1 MSKCLQ
7 ANPISPTLRKHF
19 MEPFDVLLCLVPTNS
34 DLTVKKQRLRELIQ
48 AWPSAFVAYSGGV
61 DSAFLLWTAH
71 QLLGPKVTGILGD
84 SPSLPRTEHTAALAF
99 AKKHGLPV
107 EVLRTLELEDPSYA
121 SNPPNRCYFCRS
133 ELFQRMEELAR
144 LRGVDV
150 LAYGEN
156 FDDSREV
163 RPGRTA
169 AGEFSV
175 AAPLRESGL
184 TKADVRALAREAGLE
199 VAEKPASPC
208 LSSRLAPGLAVTPNR
223 LAAIEKAEEIVRSH
237 GFRIVRVRHLGA
249 KALVQVSPEETPRL
263 KDSKLQSQL
272 TPALAI
278 AGFTHIEFDPIGY
291 QGAGLR

>member
-1 MSKCLQ
+1 MAPCTELDAKHQ
-7 ANPISPTLRKHF
+7 ALKS
-19 MEPFDVLLCLVPTNS
+19 LVQS
-34 DLTVKKQRLRELIQ
+34 
-48 AWPSAFVAYSGGV
+48 WSSAFVAYSGGV

-71 QLLGPKVTGILGD
+71 QLLGSKVTGILGD
-84 SPSLPRTEHTAALAF
+84 SPSLPRSEHSAALAF
-99 AKKHGLPV
+99 AQKHSLPV

-121 SNPPNRCYFCRS
+121 ANPPNRCYFCRS
-133 ELFQRMEELAR
+133 ELFQRMEELAQ
-144 LRGVDV
+144 LRGVAV

-163 RPGRTA
+163 RPGRAA

-175 AAPLRESGL
+175 AAPLREAGL
-184 TKADVRALAREAGLE
+184 TKAEVRTLAREAGLE

-208 LSSRLAPGLAVTPNR
+208 LSSRLAPGLAVTPDR
-223 LAAIEKAEEIVRSH
+223 LAAIEKAEEAVRRL
-237 GFRIVRVRHLGA
+237 GFRIVRVRHLGE

-272 TPALAI
+272 TPVLTA
-278 AGFTHIEFDPIGY
+278 AGFTQIEFDPVGY